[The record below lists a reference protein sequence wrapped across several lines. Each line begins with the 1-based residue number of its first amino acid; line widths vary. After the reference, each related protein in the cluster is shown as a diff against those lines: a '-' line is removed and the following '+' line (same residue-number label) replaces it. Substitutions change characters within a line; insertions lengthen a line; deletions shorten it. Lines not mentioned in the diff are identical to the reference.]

1 MVANGIGPRVEEME
15 TVINYQIKA
24 SKAEAE
30 STAGCITNRAAL
42 FDLFGFDSKRLPDQ
56 NFPNVGHMLA
66 TCWPDFDNLLI
77 HHILSDFFMH

>member
-42 FDLFGFDSKRLPDQ
+42 FYLFGFDSKASTALKPK
-56 NFPNVGHMLA
+56 LLY
-66 TCWPDFDNLLI
+66 DF
-77 HHILSDFFMH
+77 